1 MDETAREQNLASGAP
16 GPVTALPRPRLH
28 VLLVMLGF
36 ALLLGGGVGLVFM
49 LQQRL
54 ATPTAAEY
62 LAHADHTAKPGPADA
77 AKLVPAGALQSGGAS
92 FKCGRFPTILNASLD
107 DYGAAYFGFILLN
120 PVRFESL
127 PLILK
132 RYAYAHECGHQYVG
146 YDEGEAD
153 CFAIRRGRAEG
164 WLGEPGLDAI
174 CNFIGLSRGDGVH
187 ALGLRRCEMMRRCFA
202 RARPGREKL

>member
-1 MDETAREQNLASGAP
+1 MDETAREENSQSGPSGAVSAVP
-16 GPVTALPRPRLH
+16 FRRFQPVLVALTF
-28 VLLVMLGF
+28 VI
-36 ALLLGGGVGLVFM
+36 LLGGGMALVFI

-62 LAHADHTAKPGPADA
+62 LAHAGDA
-77 AKLVPAGALQSGGAS
+77 ARLVPAGALQSEGERFA
-92 FKCGRFPTILNASLD
+92 CGRFPTIQNAKLD

-120 PVRFESL
+120 PTRFSSL

-164 WLGEPGLDAI
+164 WLGEAGVGAI
-174 CNFIGLSRGDGVH
+174 CDFISRSKGDGVH
-187 ALGLRRCEMMRRCFA
+187 ALGVRRCEMMRRCFA
-202 RARPGREKL
+202 RARPGRERL